1 VVAAQDALGGG
12 VVLGVVVGAEVV
24 EEAVDQHLSV
34 AGGLID
40 PEVDLAGKAKAAA
53 SAGRFYARWLPK
65 LAVGKGHAPT
75 SFDEFG
81 SLATHVRFVERASR
95 RLARSTFYGMAR
107 WQGRLERKQLY
118 LGRIVDIGAE
128 LFAIS
133 ATCVRTQ
140 MLVDDHAPEAESAIE
155 LAELFCRGARRR
167 VDRLFHDLGSN
178 DDAKNYAAAQRVLRG
193 DYTWMEE
200 GILDPSGDGPMIPP
214 QVATGKAAAETAAEG
229 VTARSS

>member
-1 VVAAQDALGGG
+1 
-12 VVLGVVVGAEVV
+12 
-24 EEAVDQHLSV
+24 
-34 AGGLID
+34 
-40 PEVDLAGKAKAAA
+40 
-53 SAGRFYARWLPK
+53 
-65 LAVGKGHAPT
+65 
-75 SFDEFG
+75 
-81 SLATHVRFVERASR
+81 
-95 RLARSTFYGMAR
+95 MAR

-140 MLVDDHAPEAESAIE
+140 MLVDDHAPEAESALE

-167 VDRLFHDLGSN
+167 IDRLFHDLGSN

-193 DYTWMEE
+193 DHTWMEE

-229 VTARSS
+229 VTAR